1 MNAQPDVFSG
11 LTKFFDKVV
20 LLKSGVED
28 CFERIGFQIFVVGD
42 VFSTHFQFKKD

>member
-1 MNAQPDVFSG
+1 MNAQTGVFSG

-28 CFERIGFQIFVVGD
+28 CFERIGCQIFVAGD
-42 VFSTHFQFKKD
+42 AFSPHFQFKKD